1 MFTTALPP
9 RGQNVV
15 VYRGSFMPPKFHNKM
30 VYSEVWSVSTAGGIQ
45 GYVYKMN
52 SIYDPF
58 SGAGGDGC
66 YGIDEMQAIYDRYR
80 VTSALITVTASAT
93 ADKEPTMLY
102 VYPSA
107 DGTTPTETIAKSAP
121 ACHSVMLAE
130 YLPMTISFKEPVSR
144 WLMNVKDYDASAA
157 SNADPA
163 KLAYFGLLIQNV
175 TAAALG
181 VVLRVQITYDVEW
194 SVLKLNNDTDA

>member
-1 MFTTALPP
+1 
-9 RGQNVV
+9 
-15 VYRGSFMPPKFHNKM
+15 MPPKFHNKM
-30 VYSEVWSVSTAGGIQ
+30 VYSEVWSISSAGGIQ

-52 SIYDPF
+52 SVYDPF
-58 SGAGGDGC
+58 SGAGGDAC

-80 VTSALITVTASAT
+80 VYSAQISVTAALA
-93 ADKEPTMLY
+93 ADKESTMLY

-121 ACHSVMLAE
+121 ACRSVMLAQQI
-130 YLPMTISFKEPVSR
+130 PQTITFKEPVGR
-144 WLMNVKDYDASAA
+144 WLMNVRDYDASAA

-163 KLAYFGLLIQNV
+163 KLAYFGLLIQNQ

-181 VVLRVQITYDVEW
+181 VVLQVKILYDVEW